1 MLWTDQHI
9 LLLAVLP
16 IETCIF
22 PRPLA
27 LDWEL
32 YHNMCTFSISPTL
45 HRYDLL
51 ADVYFYFKSIGAYSP
66 GPRRISSCSLKD
78 YTSSFQLTSKHK
90 ARPCYRKCPLLG
102 SAWKLISNLPT
113 LVTLMIRGGYRIA

>member
-32 YHNMCTFSISPTL
+32 YHNMCTFSISSTL

-51 ADVYFYFKSIGAYSP
+51 ADVYFY
-66 GPRRISSCSLKD
+66 L
-78 YTSSFQLTSKHK
+78 
-90 ARPCYRKCPLLG
+90 
-102 SAWKLISNLPT
+102 NLSVPT
-113 LVTLMIRGGYRIA
+113 LLDLVAFRRVP